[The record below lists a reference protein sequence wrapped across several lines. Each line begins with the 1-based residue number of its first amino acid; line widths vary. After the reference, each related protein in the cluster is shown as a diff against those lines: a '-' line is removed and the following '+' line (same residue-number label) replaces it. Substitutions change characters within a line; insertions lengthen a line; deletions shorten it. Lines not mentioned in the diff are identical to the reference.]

1 MGSSGD
7 EGPSGRS
14 ESNEILRASS
24 QFLGHGMAFA
34 LSTLAFL
41 LLGNWADGKLGTGPI
56 LAIVGTLVGGSAGFY
71 SLYRHVMAANAP
83 PEGDDDE
90 GRP

>member
-1 MGSSGD
+1 MRRSADGD
-7 EGPSGRS
+7 RSGRS
-14 ESNEILRASS
+14 ETNEILGASS

-56 LAIVGTLVGGSAGFY
+56 LAIVGILVGASAGFY
-71 SLYRHVMAANAP
+71 SLYRHVTAASAP
-83 PEGDDDE
+83 PKSDEDGD
-90 GRP
+90 RR